1 MRYNVGMLM
10 QSQQLKDVDIINMR
24 TGQPVAKVIRPI
36 IDPFKLEIAGFYTT
50 YQQNNILLIRNIREL
65 SRKQVIIDDTDTF
78 SNKNELP
85 RLQELLELDYQLKG
99 KRTVTQSKK
108 RLGKIEDYIIDTL
121 SYQIQK
127 LHVSQ
132 PLWRSFNGS
141 TLIIDRKQI
150 IEVNNNAV
158 TVSDA
163 TVQSG
168 ALATQHTPT

>member
-1 MRYNVGMLM
+1 MLM
-10 QSQQLKDVDIINMR
+10 QSQQLKDIDIVNMR

-36 IDPFKLEIAGFYTT
+36 IDPFKLEIAGLYTT
-50 YQQNNILLIRNIREL
+50 YQQDNILLIRSIREL
-65 SRKQVIIDDTDTF
+65 NRKQVIVDDTDTF

-85 RLQELLELDYQLKG
+85 RMKEMIELDYQLKG
-99 KRTVTQSKK
+99 KRVVTQSKK
-108 RLGKIEDYIIDTL
+108 RLGKVEDYIIDTL

-132 PLWRSFNGS
+132 PLWRNFSGS
-141 TLIIDRKQI
+141 MLIIDRKQI